1 MEQLRAGLFGLGEMG
16 QHHARVLAT
25 LEGVE
30 LVAVGDPE
38 GDVHDAAG
46 DVPVVRD
53 LAALL
58 AHGLDYCVVVRP
70 ATEHEEVGLA
80 LAEAGVNALVEKP
93 LALDSA
99 TAAVL
104 AEAFSSRG
112 LVGAVGYVE
121 RYNPALREAR
131 RRLADG
137 GLGDLYQVAT
147 RRQGPFP
154 TEVTEVGVVTDLGSH
169 DLDLTAWVTQRR
181 FVSVSARTAH
191 RSGRAHEDLVA
202 VVGQLEDGTITSHLV
217 NWLSPFKERVTV
229 LTGTRGAYVADTLT
243 ADLTFFANGRVRQPR
258 ELVADFHGVTE
269 GDVVRYAMAKPEP
282 LRVEHEAFRDAVL
295 GLDADVVTMQEAV
308 TTVRVTE
315 AVLESATTGRTV
327 HVDAPIGS
335 VG

>member
-1 MEQLRAGLFGLGEMG
+1 MGRLRAGLFGLGEMG
-16 QHHARVLAT
+16 QHHARVLAA
-25 LEGVE
+25 LDGVD
-30 LVAVGDPE
+30 LVAVGDPA

-46 DVPVVRD
+46 GLPVVHD
-53 LAALL
+53 LEALL

-70 ATEHEEVGLA
+70 ATEHEDLALA
-80 LAEAGVNALVEKP
+80 LAEAGVHAMVEKP
-93 LALDSA
+93 LALDSR
-99 TAAVL
+99 TAGLL
-104 AEAFSSRG
+104 ARAFSSRG
-112 LVGAVGYVE
+112 LIGAVGYLE

-154 TEVTEVGVVTDLGSH
+154 TEVTDVGVVNDLGSH
-169 DLDLTAWVTQRR
+169 DLDLTAWVTRQP

-191 RSGRAHEDLVA
+191 RSGRVHEDLVA
-202 VVGQLEDGTITSHLV
+202 VVGQLADGTITSHLV

-229 LTGTRGAYVADTLT
+229 VTGTRGAYVADTLT

-282 LRVEHEAFRDAVL
+282 LRVEHEQFRDAVL
-295 GLDADVVTMQEAV
+295 GLDADVVTMTEA
-308 TTVRVTE
+308 TANVRVTE

-327 HVDAPIGS
+327 RLDEVAG
-335 VG
+335 